1 MTGLNLDEMLAR
13 VTTLNATNTTQA
25 RTYLTDA
32 LGSVMA
38 QTQDNQSTLAGYSYS
53 PYGQTQSTGNTEG
66 DSVQYTGR
74 ENDHNGLYYYRARYY
89 DPVLKRFLSEDPIGL
104 AGGSLSF
111 YAYVNGNPVSYVDPE
126 GLQTRINLFGP
137 NEPQRR
143 YADATPQCMC
153 NDVYGHGNV
162 AGMWEGYPSRTGGRQ
177 LTTEELW
184 RRISRDPSYDP
195 NLPIRLGGCNVG
207 QGNTCR
213 DLARMSSSAVICPD
227 NLTWYGPDG
236 LIGTYPKLWPN
247 GPSSDP
253 VPDYRNPGSWPIT
266 RPPRAK

>member
-1 MTGLNLDEMLAR
+1 SLMTGLNLDEMLAR

-66 DSVQYTGR
+66 DSVQYTAR

-111 YAYVNGNPVSYVDPE
+111 YTYVNGNPVMFTDPE
-126 GLQTRINLFGP
+126 GLSAVPSLPPMP
-137 NEPQRR
+137 NPNPSEEKENTNTQICGLIDELGRNMKKKSIPGISPPDKCPKDPREFNRQ
-143 YADATPQCMC
+143 YQEGMAMC
-153 NDVYGHGNV
+153 QAILNVPEKVLCFRQWRDWGLKCV
-162 AGMWEGYPSRTGGRQ
+162 AG
-177 LTTEELW
+177 
-184 RRISRDPSYDP
+184 
-195 NLPIRLGGCNVG
+195 
-207 QGNTCR
+207 
-213 DLARMSSSAVICPD
+213 
-227 NLTWYGPDG
+227 
-236 LIGTYPKLWPN
+236 
-247 GPSSDP
+247 
-253 VPDYRNPGSWPIT
+253 
-266 RPPRAK
+266 

>member
-32 LGSVMA
+32 LGSVIA

-111 YAYVNGNPVSYVDPE
+111 YSYVEGNPVQFVDPE
-126 GLQTRINLFGP
+126 GKLLTIGGGIAVGLGAYGGYSLFKKYQRERQCAQECKLQCEN
-137 NEPQRR
+137 
-143 YADATPQCMC
+143 
-153 NDVYGHGNV
+153 NV
-162 AGMWEGYPSRTGGRQ
+162 ACGDPDRSQLYEANALRWIAGCIPLCVGEFMGGPKKGPIGPQPPSQT
-177 LTTEELW
+177 
-184 RRISRDPSYDP
+184 
-195 NLPIRLGGCNVG
+195 
-207 QGNTCR
+207 
-213 DLARMSSSAVICPD
+213 PD
-227 NLTWYGPDG
+227 Y
-236 LIGTYPKLWPN
+236 IKYRHYPK
-247 GPSSDP
+247 
-253 VPDYRNPGSWPIT
+253 
-266 RPPRAK
+266 